1 MLIFYEDLFVDFLF
15 YKKNIYFLYLNFVL
29 QLVLSVEI
37 LNLNKQ
43 DYNVNAEN
51 INYTQKQ
58 Y

>member
-1 MLIFYEDLFVDFLF
+1 MLIFYGDLFVDFLF